1 VEAALQANIHA
12 LHTLNGLGKLRAS
25 DVDHALDHEH
35 YGVRMHAL
43 RLAERWLDTNDAL
56 LAKVVA
62 MTGDADPS
70 VRLQLAMT
78 LGESGNAKAVEALLT
93 LAQQHGSER
102 WMAAAILSSSND
114 YVGKLLLG
122 LLQQQEASKNARTLL
137 QHLAATVAG
146 RRDVPAMSQA
156 LTIITGL
163 DEAIGRACLAG
174 FVDGVSR
181 GNAPIPK
188 SADGWASVSRLL
200 HSESQPVRDLATKL
214 ASKLPLADDEQLKII
229 FANAAKQALNN
240 EGPLDQRSQAIQVL
254 ANTPYDTLAPAAI
267 KLLDA
272 KQPPILQHAAITS
285 LGASSDERVG
295 AALLANWPSFTP
307 QIRDAVLKALFARV
321 NRLPA
326 LLDAIEKSVV
336 RRGEISA
343 IGREQLTA
351 SRDQQI
357 ASRAQKLFA
366 NPTANADLLERID
379 RYQRALSGER
389 NVERGK
395 QVFVKNCLACH
406 KLNDEGHDVG
416 PGLGTIINKPDETI
430 LLDLLDP
437 SGRIEPEYRSY
448 LVTTEDGRTFTGIL
462 VSESPTSVTLRKE
475 KGTSESILRKDIE
488 FIKASNVSLMPSN
501 LHEQTNPQDVADLIG
516 FLRQAFNRPGKK

>member
-1 VEAALQANIHA
+1 
-12 LHTLNGLGKLRAS
+12 
-25 DVDHALDHEH
+25 
-35 YGVRMHAL
+35 M
-43 RLAERWLDTNDAL
+43 
-56 LAKVVA
+56 
-62 MTGDADPS
+62 
-70 VRLQLAMT
+70 
-78 LGESGNAKAVEALLT
+78 
-93 LAQQHGSER
+93 
-102 WMAAAILSSSND
+102 
-114 YVGKLLLG
+114 
-122 LLQQQEASKNARTLL
+122 
-137 QHLAATVAG
+137 
-146 RRDVPAMSQA
+146 
-156 LTIITGL
+156 
-163 DEAIGRACLAG
+163 
-174 FVDGVSR
+174 
-181 GNAPIPK
+181 
-188 SADGWASVSRLL
+188 
-200 HSESQPVRDLATKL
+200 
-214 ASKLPLADDEQLKII
+214 KII

-240 EGPLDQRSQAIQVL
+240 EASLDQRRQAILVL
-254 ANTPYDTLAPAAI
+254 ANTPYDTLATTAF

-272 KQPPILQHAAITS
+272 RQPPILQHAAITS
-285 LGASSDERVG
+285 LAASGDERVG

-351 SRDQQI
+351 SRNQHI
-357 ASRAQKLFA
+357 ALRAQKLFA
-366 NPTANADLLERID
+366 NPTANADLQQRMD
-379 RYQRALSGER
+379 RYQRALSGKR

-416 PGLGTIINKPDETI
+416 PRLGTIINKPDETI

-448 LVTTEDGRTFTGIL
+448 LVITQDGRTFTGIL

-475 KGTSESILRKDIE
+475 KGASESILRKDIE
-488 FIKASNVSLMPSN
+488 FIKASSVSLMPSN
-501 LHEQTNPQDVADLIG
+501 LHEQTSPQDVADLLG